1 MNTDRTFEVGLSR
14 AKVRRRNGHESLN
27 RLGVICVHLCSS
39 VVPLLFSAGV
49 LAGVTATDAW
59 VRGTVPAQ
67 DSTGAFLTLQ
77 STDAAK
83 VVAVRSPLAR
93 SAEIHT
99 SAMDKGVMRMRP
111 MEDLALP
118 AGKSVELRPGGHH
131 IMLMGL
137 ARPLVA
143 GDTVPLALVIEDAA
157 GKRTTLE
164 VAAQVRALGR

>member
-1 MNTDRTFEVGLSR
+1 MDNLRSSAFLCGCLCLSLP
-14 AKVRRRNGHESLN
+14 A
-27 RLGVICVHLCSS
+27 
-39 VVPLLFSAGV
+39 

-83 VVAVRSPLAR
+83 VVSVRSPLAH
-93 SAEIHT
+93 SAEIHS
-99 SAMDKGVMRMRP
+99 SAMDNGVMRMRS
-111 MEDLALP
+111 MENLALP